1 MTDRPLARFHE
12 GRLEVNY
19 GGIYEPASRFN
30 VLMTARMF
38 ETRPGP
44 DAARYVRDCR
54 RALAEYDKAMEEAKC
69 EAATH

>member
-12 GRLEVNY
+12 GQLEMDV
-19 GGIYEPASRFN
+19 GGVYYPTGPFN
-30 VLMTARMF
+30 VMMTERMF
-38 ETRPGP
+38 ETRSGP